1 VILRKAYGLGA
12 QAMAGGSFKAPFDIF
27 AWPTGEIGGMG
38 LEGAVRL
45 GFKKQL
51 DALESEAEKT
61 ALFEKLVGVLLEK
74 GKALN
79 AASQLEFDAVID
91 PSETRARLVRGLVAH
106 GPISRGRH
114 PFVDTW

>member
-1 VILRKAYGLGA
+1 
-12 QAMAGGSFKAPFDIF
+12 
-27 AWPTGEIGGMG
+27 MG

-51 DALESEAEKT
+51 DAIEDDVEREQVFQKA
-61 ALFEKLVGVLLEK
+61 VDRMYEK

-91 PSETRARLVRGLVAH
+91 PSETRTQILRGLNAA
-106 GPISRGRH
+106 GTITRGSRG
-114 PFVDTW
+114 FVDTW

>member
-1 VILRKAYGLGA
+1 
-12 QAMAGGSFKAPFDIF
+12 MAGGSFVAPFFAI

-51 DALESEAEKT
+51 DSISDEADRQEFFET
-61 ALFEKLVGVLLEK
+61 AVGRMYEK

-91 PSETRARLVRGLVAH
+91 PARTRAHIVRGLNAA
-106 GPISRGRH
+106 GPISSGSRG
-114 PFVDTW
+114 FVDAW